1 MRRVLSF
8 VSVVLM
14 LMGLASCASAPD
26 ATAYFNSALNR
37 PYTLA
42 SGDRLR
48 VLVYGQDQLSN
59 SYDVD
64 STGAIAMPLIGAV
77 HAEGLTT
84 HGLERVI
91 ADKLR
96 NGFVRDPQV
105 AVEVQAYRPFFIMG
119 EVTTAGQYP
128 YINGMTVQNA
138 VAVAGGYTPRAS
150 HAGVLMTRI
159 IDGRSY
165 TGMVPATEPVRPGDT
180 ISVRERLF

>member
-14 LMGLASCASAPD
+14 LIGLASCASAPD

-42 SGDRLR
+42 SSDRLR

-91 ADKLR
+91 AEKLR